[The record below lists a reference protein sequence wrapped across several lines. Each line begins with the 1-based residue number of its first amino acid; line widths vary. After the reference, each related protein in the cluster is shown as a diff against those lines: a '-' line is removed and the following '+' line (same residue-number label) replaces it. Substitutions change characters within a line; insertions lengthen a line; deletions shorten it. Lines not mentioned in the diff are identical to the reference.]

1 MRFVGAL
8 VLLVCVSSGI
18 VAAVSEASECDDT
31 ACTTITL
38 ASHVPRNAPVESIG
52 GPLPGRPVSPGFI
65 GLSIEYYAVQ
75 PYAGR
80 DPHALNPVFLQLVR
94 NLNPG
99 QSPVLRI
106 GGDSADWARVPS
118 ADGAM
123 PAGARVAITPN
134 LVSVLAAVGARLNG
148 KFILGLDLE
157 ANSARVARE
166 EALRFLGTIGPA
178 HIGAMEIG
186 NEPELYDVLG
196 WYAIRGRP
204 VLGRRPGYSISDYER
219 EFAALAKR
227 LPPLPLAGPASGRPA
242 WTGDIG
248 RFTAAVPRVAV
259 VTVHRYPLQRCQIEP
274 GTPRFPTV
282 AELLAAPASVGLA
295 DSVARDTAAAH
306 AHGRPIRV
314 DEINSVACFGAH
326 GVSDTFAAALWTLET
341 SLEMARIGVDGLNF
355 HTLPA
360 ANYGLFNFQRTRGR
374 WSGQVAPDY
383 YGLLTFARV
392 APPGSRL
399 LRTAVGPNGLRTWAT
414 ETPAGTI
421 HVVLVNT
428 GRSTRT
434 VGVRIPAAHGLA
446 GLSYLRARTLSSSS
460 VTLDHRTFGGS
471 TSSGILS
478 GGLHTKRL
486 VIQAVNGLYVVRV
499 PSPSAALLTVAP
511 QRSTG

>member
-8 VLLVCVSSGI
+8 VFLVCVGSGI

-31 ACTTITL
+31 ACTMITL
-38 ASHVPRNAPVESIG
+38 VSHLPRNAPVESIG

-75 PYAGR
+75 SYAGR

-118 ADGAM
+118 PGGAM

-134 LVSVLAAVGARLNG
+134 LVSVLAAVGARLVTG

-157 ANSARVARE
+157 ANNARVARE
-166 EALRFLGTIGPA
+166 EALRFLGTIGAA
-178 HIGAMEIG
+178 HIGAVEIG

-227 LPPLPLAGPASGRPA
+227 LPSLPLAGPASGQPA

-259 VTVHRYPLQRCQIEP
+259 VTGPSLPASAMSDRT
-274 GTPRFPTV
+274 GTPTVPTV
-282 AELLAAPASVGLA
+282 ARAPGRAGVRRFA
-295 DSVARDTAAAH
+295 DSVARDTA
-306 AHGRPIRV
+306 R
-314 DEINSVACFGAH
+314 
-326 GVSDTFAAALWTLET
+326 
-341 SLEMARIGVDGLNF
+341 
-355 HTLPA
+355 
-360 ANYGLFNFQRTRGR
+360 RTRTAGR
-374 WSGQVAPDY
+374 SGSTRSTPSDASAPTASATRSRPRC
-383 YGLLTFARV
+383 GRSR
-392 APPGSRL
+392 PRSRWPGS
-399 LRTAVGPNGLRTWAT
+399 A
-414 ETPAGTI
+414 
-421 HVVLVNT
+421 
-428 GRSTRT
+428 ST
-434 VGVRIPAAHGLA
+434 
-446 GLSYLRARTLSSSS
+446 
-460 VTLDHRTFGGS
+460 GS
-471 TSSGILS
+471 TSTPSQPPVPACS
-478 GGLHTKRL
+478 FPRL
-486 VIQAVNGLYVVRV
+486 GA
-499 PSPSAALLTVAP
+499 
-511 QRSTG
+511 